1 MRRKI
6 SSVNGDKFRGGD
18 DLKIEIWNEC
28 ARLIANCIIFF
39 NASILS
45 GLLSKFEHDDK
56 MRNIITRL
64 SPVAWKNINLNGTY
78 AFSAYE
84 IITMETLLAKISEE
98 NTDFT
103 SFEEEYIAA

>member
-1 MRRKI
+1 
-6 SSVNGDKFRGGD
+6 
-18 DLKIEIWNEC
+18 
-28 ARLIANCIIFF
+28 
-39 NASILS
+39 
-45 GLLSKFEHDDK
+45 

-103 SFEEEYIAA
+103 SFEEEDIAA